1 MSEKNTTDEIDFT
14 SKSSFQNVMNKAK
27 RKQTVKYFIIT
38 TITTIFLLA
47 VIYIGS
53 QQIIEKRRS
62 DDNSV
67 NYSLIHGA
75 NTYQSGSAMGSSSDS
90 NLFSYTEE
98 IAYWKEIGDRIILWD
113 TKSVTTPLFGKRKI
127 NGSGTETLTFSERE
141 KRYVNFNQLN
151 GEREIEFYFPQLT
164 YTYLPKELSAATEL
178 DNNKIVEVALS
189 FKKPLSLH
197 EASKI
202 LGTDN
207 VNWLWVDTSTETQV
221 NEYKKEALKIVNERQ
236 VITKSGASA
245 YGFKVL
251 DSDFE
256 IGGQYFLNIIKT
268 IKDGNYHNNVKKL
281 ANSINEESSP
291 KVSDIRISGAV
302 VTGTPKELERFN
314 NIDIIRTSL
323 IGATVD
329 IY

>member
-53 QQIIEKRRS
+53 QQILEKRRA
-62 DDNSV
+62 DDKSG

-75 NTYQSGSAMGSSSDS
+75 NTHQGSASPSDS
-90 NLFSYTEE
+90 NLFSYTQE
-98 IAYWKEIGDRIILWD
+98 ITYVKQIGDRVILWD
-113 TKSVTTPLFGKRKI
+113 TDSVTTPLFGKRRI
-127 NGSGTETLTFSERE
+127 NENGSETKIFSERE

-164 YTYLPKELSAATEL
+164 YTYLPNEITAATEL
-178 DNNKIVEVALS
+178 GNNKIVEVALS
-189 FKKPLSLH
+189 FKKPLTLH

-207 VNWLWVDTSTETQV
+207 VNWLWVDTSTDAQV
-221 NEYKKEALKIVNERQ
+221 KEYKKEALMKENERHA
-236 VITKSGASA
+236 ITQGGGWA
-245 YGFKVL
+245 YGFEVM

-256 IGGQYFLNIIKT
+256 IGGQFFLNIIKT
-268 IKDGNYHNNVKKL
+268 LSLEDGNYQSKVKKL
-281 ANSINEESSP
+281 ANSINEKSSP

-314 NIDIIRTSL
+314 NIDIIRASL

>member
-14 SKSSFQNVMNKAK
+14 SKSSFQNVMKKAK

-53 QQIIEKRRS
+53 QQIIEKRIS
-62 DDNSV
+62 NDDSL

-75 NTYQSGSAMGSSSDS
+75 NTYAGSASPSDS
-90 NLFSYTEE
+90 NLFSYTQE
-98 IAYWKEIGDRIILWD
+98 IAYEKQIGDRVILWD
-113 TKSVTTPLFGKRKI
+113 TDSVTIPLFGKRRINESGIETKI
-127 NGSGTETLTFSERE
+127 FSERE

-164 YTYLPKELSAATEL
+164 YTYLPKEITAATEL
-178 DNNKIVEVALS
+178 GNNKIVEVALS
-189 FKKPLSLH
+189 FKKPLTLH

-207 VNWLWVDTSTETQV
+207 VNWLWVDTSTDAQV
-221 NEYKKEALKIVNERQ
+221 KEYKKEALMKENERHA
-236 VITKSGASA
+236 ITQGGGSA
-245 YGFKVL
+245 YGFEVM

-256 IGGQYFLNIIKT
+256 IGGQFFLNIIKT
-268 IKDGNYHNNVKKL
+268 LSLEDGNYQSKVKKL
-281 ANSINEESSP
+281 ANSINEKSSP

-314 NIDIIRTSL
+314 NIDIIRASL

>member
-14 SKSSFQNVMNKAK
+14 SKSSFQNVMKKAK

-53 QQIIEKRRS
+53 QQIIEKRRAN
-62 DDNSV
+62 DDSL

-75 NTYQSGSAMGSSSDS
+75 NTYQSGSPIGSSDDS

-98 IAYWKEIGDRIILWD
+98 IAYWKEIGDRSILWD

-127 NGSGTETLTFSERE
+127 NESGTETSQFSDRE

-164 YTYLPKELSAATEL
+164 YTYLPNELSAATEL

-207 VNWLWVDTSTETQV
+207 VNWLWVDTSTKAQV
-221 NEYKKEALKIVNERQ
+221 NNYKKEALKIGNERH

-245 YGFKVL
+245 YGFDVL

-291 KVSDIRISGAV
+291 KVSDISISGAV
-302 VTGTPKELERFN
+302 VTGTPKELERFK
-314 NIDIIRTSL
+314 NIDIIRASL

>member
-27 RKQTVKYFIIT
+27 RKQTFKYFIIT

-53 QQIIEKRRS
+53 QQIIEKRRAN
-62 DDNSV
+62 DDSL

-75 NTYQSGSAMGSSSDS
+75 NTYQSGSPMGSSDDS

-98 IAYWKEIGDRIILWD
+98 IAYSKKIGDRSILWD

-127 NGSGTETLTFSERE
+127 NGSGTETLIFSERE

-207 VNWLWVDTSTETQV
+207 VNWLWVDTSTEAQV
-221 NEYKKEALKIVNERQ
+221 NEYKKEALMKENERHA
-236 VITKSGASA
+236 ITKSGASA
-245 YGFKVL
+245 YGFEVL